1 MLRHRETT
9 DIQDIEDKEL
19 KMNTPALFLRFVAGD
34 PLVGPEAIASALE
47 HADGVVLDL
56 PFSDPIAVPPA
67 LEAAHDRALSRG
79 TRIEDALEVVRRV
92 KAATGKHVIVPV
104 VSNLA
109 YVNDFDRLTA
119 RIRAAGA
126 DEVMLPDVP
135 VVMREAEPVWEA
147 TAQVNEIPLTVS
159 ITPTQTKAGFEK
171 ALAHAAD
178 TLLISFTPTSKPFG
192 VLANENLPARVLV
205 ETPAFEGPFK
215 AAAAE
220 LVGKGPATG
229 IILETEPVTILSGN
243 GPAEGI
249 EALERFLGDVRAAL
263 A

>member
-1 MLRHRETT
+1 M
-9 DIQDIEDKEL
+9 K
-19 KMNTPALFLRFVAGD
+19 TPALFLRFVAGD

-67 LEAAHDRALSRG
+67 LEAAHDRALSQG

-92 KAATGKHVIVPV
+92 KAATGKHVIVSV

-119 RIRAAGA
+119 RIRSAGA

-135 VVMREAEPVWEA
+135 VVMREAEPIWEA
-147 TAQVNEIPLTVS
+147 TARVNETPLIVS
-159 ITPTQTKAGFEK
+159 IAPTQTKEGFEK
-171 ALAHAAD
+171 ALAHAAG
-178 TLLISFTPTSKPFG
+178 TLLISFTPTAQPFG
-192 VLANENLPARVLV
+192 VLADEDLPARVLV
-205 ETPAFEGPFK
+205 ETPAFEGPFR

-220 LVGKGPATG
+220 LVAKGHATG
-229 IILETEPVTILSGN
+229 VILETEPVTILSGN
-243 GPAEGI
+243 GPAEGTG
-249 EALERFLGDVRAAL
+249 ALGRFLGDVRAAL